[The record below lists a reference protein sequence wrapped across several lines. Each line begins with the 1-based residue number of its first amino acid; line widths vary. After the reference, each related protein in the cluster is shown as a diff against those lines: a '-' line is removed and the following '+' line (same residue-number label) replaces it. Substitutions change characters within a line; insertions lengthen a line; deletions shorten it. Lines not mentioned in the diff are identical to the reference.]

1 MISGTTQ
8 NVELEHGM
16 YHATLVG
23 ANMFLSPNY
32 NTGELEL
39 NVSLELDLDGKP
51 HYDAFIT
58 IPTDDAGLP
67 RMAGSKSKLYNR
79 LSALYG
85 ERFDPKAVGKT
96 LTVEYALP
104 EQYDSPEGLRELPTW
119 DDIDTGA
126 KQRVPVTIR
135 VNAID
140 LMGRRCLVEI
150 GNMQKPDGTMS
161 KRTSVVTAMPLPKG
175 GNTAKQAA

>member
-1 MISGTTQ
+1 MKSGSTQEIS
-8 NVELEHGM
+8 LEHGM
-16 YHATLVG
+16 YHATLTG

-58 IPTDDAGLP
+58 VPTDDAGQP
-67 RMAGSKSKLYNR
+67 RMAGAKSKLYNR

-85 ERFDPKAVGKT
+85 ERFEPKVVGKT
-96 LTVEYALP
+96 LDIEYALP
-104 EQYDSPEGLRELPTW
+104 EQFDSPEGLRELPTW
-119 DDIDTGA
+119 DEIDTGA
-126 KQRVPVTIR
+126 KQRVPVGIL
-135 VNAID
+135 VNGVN
-140 LMGRRCLVEI
+140 LTGRQCLVEV
-150 GNMQKPDGTMS
+150 GHMQKPDGTMS

-175 GNTAKQAA
+175 QNKAA